1 MSLNQWFQRNVLDLL
16 RQFRLSYLPPLM
28 VYFAA
33 GVSGLTAVVG
43 SFFVK
48 EVGFTTT
55 FLTSLGFWAGIPWAL
70 KMPMGHI
77 VDLYWRW
84 KGAFVFLGAS
94 LIAASLGIMY
104 GLIGHRAAMET
115 VMSLHAWYTL
125 AALLAPVGYALQDV
139 VADAMTVEAVPAHD
153 KNGQPIPEADLRL
166 MHTTMQTLGRVA
178 IVGGGLMVAGLAGW
192 LVDTTSPELRQA
204 SYLFIYQLAMGI
216 PVVSILGVMLAWAL
230 RGFKAAT
237 LPAEG
242 TAVNHVLLWG
252 SAGYVAFTIA
262 MGLSGLPF
270 SQEIIFL
277 GSMAIVVFLMLRL
290 VAELNPVARRQLLAI
305 AVLIFV
311 FRAMPGTGPGPGW
324 WQIDVLGFD
333 EHFMGT
339 LGQVGAIF
347 GLLGMFLFRRFMAE
361 RPIPYLI
368 GFLTVT
374 GMLLALPV
382 IGMFYGLH
390 EWTQATFGFGARTI
404 ALVDEAMADTLGQI
418 AMIPMLAWIAQSA
431 PAKHKATYFAVMA
444 SFTNLAL
451 QASRLGTKY
460 MTMLYPVSQGRTV
473 DGVAVPA
480 DYSNVGTLLITVTVI
495 GFVVPMLVVLW
506 ARWRAR

>member
-1 MSLNQWFQRNVLDLL
+1 
-16 RQFRLSYLPPLM
+16 
-28 VYFAA
+28 
-33 GVSGLTAVVG
+33 
-43 SFFVK
+43 
-48 EVGFTTT
+48 
-55 FLTSLGFWAGIPWAL
+55 
-70 KMPMGHI
+70 
-77 VDLYWRW
+77 
-84 KGAFVFLGAS
+84 
-94 LIAASLGIMY
+94 
-104 GLIGHRAAMET
+104 
-115 VMSLHAWYTL
+115 
-125 AALLAPVGYALQDV
+125 
-139 VADAMTVEAVPAHD
+139 
-153 KNGQPIPEADLRL
+153 
-166 MHTTMQTLGRVA
+166 
-178 IVGGGLMVAGLAGW
+178 
-192 LVDTTSPELRQA
+192 
-204 SYLFIYQLAMGI
+204 
-216 PVVSILGVMLAWAL
+216 
-230 RGFKAAT
+230 
-237 LPAEG
+237 
-242 TAVNHVLLWG
+242 
-252 SAGYVAFTIA
+252 
-262 MGLSGLPF
+262 
-270 SQEIIFL
+270 
-277 GSMAIVVFLMLRL
+277 
-290 VAELNPVARRQLLAI
+290 
-305 AVLIFV
+305 
-311 FRAMPGTGPGPGW
+311 
-324 WQIDVLGFD
+324 
-333 EHFMGT
+333 
-339 LGQVGAIF
+339 
-347 GLLGMFLFRRFMAE
+347 MFLFRRFMAE